1 MLARWL
7 PVRPLE
13 YFVAGWSELLA
24 SASPGLGLA
33 VVGGGAGGVE
43 LAMAARHRLQA
54 PGGGSVTLIAG
65 GGLLPGHGAVV
76 VRRVQIAPA
85 STEP

>member
-1 MLARWL
+1 MLAGLL

-33 VVGGGAGGVE
+33 VFGGGAGGVNSPW
-43 LAMAARHRLQA
+43 LRATVCR
-54 PGGGSVTLIAG
+54 
-65 GGLLPGHGAVV
+65 
-76 VRRVQIAPA
+76 RRVAAA
-85 STEP
+85 SP